1 MSRASA
7 TKSPGRFS
15 TMVNRAVLRKE
26 RVVIT
31 RRGKKVAAVVPIE
44 DVTLLEKLEDR
55 MDLED
60 ARQAL
65 KESRSIPWEKVKTDL
80 GL

>member
-1 MSRASA
+1 MSRVSTA
-7 TKSPGRFS
+7 KSPGRLS
-15 TMVNRAVLRKE
+15 TMVSRAAVRKE

-31 RRGKKVAAVVPIE
+31 RKGKKVAAVVPIE
-44 DVTLLEKLEDR
+44 DVTLLEKLEDL

-60 ARQAL
+60 ARKAL
-65 KESRSIPWEKVKTDL
+65 KEPGSIPWEKVKADL